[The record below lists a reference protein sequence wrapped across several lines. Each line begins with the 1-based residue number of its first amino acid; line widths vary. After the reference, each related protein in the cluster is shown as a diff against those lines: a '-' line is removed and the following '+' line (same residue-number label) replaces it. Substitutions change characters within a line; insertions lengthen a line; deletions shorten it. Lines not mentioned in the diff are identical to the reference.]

1 MRVRRHQ
8 KPLGIPRA
16 RIRLPR
22 FKLKISGWAWLAV
35 AAVAGYL
42 LTVFWL
48 YPEPMLGD
56 NKVPRVLDLTGDQAL
71 ATLAD
76 AGLRGR
82 LTGSEPHPQAPAGTV
97 VWQDPPPATAVP
109 AGTVIQLV
117 ASEGPPLIP
126 LPDVVGLDAMLAGEI
141 LRSAGFELGSVDS
154 IAALSDLGSVVATRP
169 IAGSPRS
176 PGTRVTLVVSQ
187 GPAVIAVPDVVGLSY
202 REAYEVL
209 DQAGLRIGRVRE
221 RRVAGTAPG
230 LVIEQRP
237 APGIRS
243 PLEGKVDLTFSREPR

>member
-8 KPLGIPRA
+8 KPLRPPRLGRISIPR
-16 RIRLPR
+16 P
-22 FKLKISGWAWLAV
+22 KVSGWIWVVV

-42 LTVFWL
+42 VTVIWL
-48 YPEPMLGD
+48 YPEPLLGD
-56 NKVPRVLDLTGDQAL
+56 NRVPRVLDLTREQAM
-71 ATLAD
+71 ATLSD

-82 LTGSEPHPQAPAGTV
+82 FSGTEPHPSAPAGTV
-97 VWQDPPPATAVP
+97 VWQDPPPATDVP

-126 LPDVVGLDAMLAGEI
+126 LPDVVGLDVLLAGEI
-141 LRSAGFELGSVDS
+141 LRSAGFEIGSVDS

-169 IAGSPRS
+169 VAGSPRS
-176 PGTRVTLVVSQ
+176 PGTRITLVVSQ
-187 GPAVIAVPDVVGLSY
+187 GPAVIEIPNVVGLSY
-202 REAYEVL
+202 REAYDVL

-221 RRVAGTAPG
+221 RRLADVAPG